1 MKITAIAPWFGSKRN
16 LAPQILRLLGKHRV
30 YWEPFCGSMAVL
42 LAKPPCVMETANDLH
57 GDVINLARVVQNA
70 GMAADLFERLSRTLM
85 HEGLFREAAQRY
97 RDHGYGTDGPP
108 DLEAAYDYMLCSW
121 LGRNGVA
128 GTHSYNQGFCVRYT
142 ANSGHAAKRFQS
154 VIESIPAWLNRL
166 RNVTFL
172 CRDAFELLPRI
183 EDTAGTAIYVDPPYL
198 AKGAKYIHDFAGE
211 DHVRLAE
218 QLHRFRHA
226 CVVVS
231 YYDHPQLA
239 ELYPDWTQHKIEVSK
254 AMANQ
259 GSCGTKDIR
268 VTEVLLVNELPGRH
282 RDRGLF
288 A

>member
-16 LAPQILRLLGKHRV
+16 LAPQIVRLLGKHRV

-42 LAKPPCVMETANDLH
+42 LAKPPCGMETANDLN

-70 GMAADLFERLSRTLM
+70 GMAAHLFERLSRTLM

-121 LGRNGVA
+121 LGRNGVV

-142 ANSGHAAKRFQS
+142 ANGGHAAKRFQS
-154 VIESIPAWLNRL
+154 VIESIPAWFERL

-172 CRDAFELLPRI
+172 CRDAFKLLPRI
-183 EDTAGTAIYVDPPYL
+183 EDKAGTAIYVDPPYL
-198 AKGAKYIHDFAGE
+198 VKGAKYIHDFADE

-218 QLHRFRHA
+218 QLRRFEKAR
-226 CVVVS
+226 VVVS
-231 YYDHPQLA
+231 YYDHPQLT
-239 ELYPDWTQHKIEVSK
+239 ELYPAWTQHRIEVSK

-259 GSCGTKDIR
+259 GSRGVKDVR
-268 VTEVLLVNELPGRH
+268 VTEVLLVNELLGSR
-282 RDRGLF
+282 RGLF
-288 A
+288 E